1 MATEQT
7 QHAKDGTTADGVAS
21 VREAARALG
30 RVLKQVGVLAAVAV
44 WIAFWS
50 LVAQLHVTQGDLVSA
65 AVTGGLFVL
74 PVAAFA
80 LRFVAERAGLPDPV
94 SVVSS

>member
-1 MATEQT
+1 
-7 QHAKDGTTADGVAS
+7 
-21 VREAARALG
+21 
-30 RVLKQVGVLAAVAV
+30 
-44 WIAFWS
+44 
-50 LVAQLHVTQGDLVSA
+50 LHVTQGDLVSA

-80 LRFVAERAGLPDPV
+80 LRFVAEKAGLPDSV